1 MYEPIP
7 FSLQSYIEQEIVPRY
22 VHFDAAH
29 QIDHVRT
36 VMEESL
42 RIARHYVVDVAM
54 VYTIAACHDIGLC
67 EGREHHH
74 EASARMLKADRRL
87 REWFTEEQIAVMCE
101 AVEDHRAS
109 SSHAPRGIYGKRVA
123 AADRI
128 IDPHVTLLRTVQ
140 YGLAHYP
147 QLSKDQ
153 HYQRFVQHM
162 HEKYADGGYL
172 KLWIPQSSNA
182 ARLKELRAIIADES
196 KLAGIFEKLWEN
208 EAGRN
213 KIICENMPVK

>member
-1 MYEPIP
+1 MNSE
-7 FSLQSYIEQEIVPRY
+7 LRAYIEEHILPRY
-22 VHFDAAH
+22 DSHDAAH
-29 QIDHVRT
+29 RRDHAEGVIKR
-36 VMEESL
+36 SL
-42 RIARHYVVDVAM
+42 ALATHYDVDLDM
-54 VYTIAACHDIGLC
+54 VYTIAAWHDVGLC

-74 EASARMLKADRRL
+74 LSSGRMLLEDSKM
-87 REWFTEEQIAVMCE
+87 REWFSPEQLHTMRE
-101 AVEDHRAS
+101 AIEDHRAS
-109 SSHAPRGIYGKRVA
+109 SDHHPRTIYGAIVA
-123 AADRI
+123 EADRQI
-128 IDPHVTLLRTVQ
+128 VPEVVMRRTVQ